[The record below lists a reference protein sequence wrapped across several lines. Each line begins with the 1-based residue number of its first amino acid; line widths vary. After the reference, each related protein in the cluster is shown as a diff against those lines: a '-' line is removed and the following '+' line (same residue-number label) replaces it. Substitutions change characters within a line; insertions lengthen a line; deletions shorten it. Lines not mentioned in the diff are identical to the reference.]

1 MASPGE
7 KRSLY
12 EDFIHST
19 SNGTSTDS
27 YNLPVASAEAF
38 DLIRKQKKE
47 IQEERMM
54 YSETLQ
60 EHEELL
66 ALVAQQDLE
75 KSCLRE
81 ALIEVAGDDVAN
93 QAIQRA
99 EEFAVIRYGNAV
111 QVSN

>member
-1 MASPGE
+1 MALPTD
-7 KRSLY
+7 KTSLY
-12 EDFIHST
+12 EDMIQSTRDVPST
-19 SNGTSTDS
+19 SICDMNVPST
-27 YNLPVASAEAF
+27 EAF
-38 DLIRKQKKE
+38 DLIRKQQKE

-60 EHEELL
+60 EHEDLL

-93 QAIQRA
+93 DAMRRA

-111 QVSN
+111 QVTN